1 MQGPNSSVKL
11 SMSMDVYEEN
21 HNIHKI
27 TFFCIKL
34 EVNNEENLSNTGS
47 YIHWFL
53 AFLFNTLFLHI
64 TGYPLPSLLFLF
76 FGPSNS

>member
-47 YIHWFL
+47 YIH
-53 AFLFNTLFLHI
+53 
-64 TGYPLPSLLFLF
+64 
-76 FGPSNS
+76 